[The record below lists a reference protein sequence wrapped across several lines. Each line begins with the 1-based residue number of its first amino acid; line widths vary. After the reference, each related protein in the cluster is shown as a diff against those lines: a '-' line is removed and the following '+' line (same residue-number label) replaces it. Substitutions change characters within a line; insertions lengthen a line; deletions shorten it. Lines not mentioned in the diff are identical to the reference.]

1 MEWNHPMHIPAMT
14 ALVPDK
20 LDQLIQEAMEEW
32 QIPGLS
38 LAVVRDGEPDHLKAF
53 GLRDVEAGLPTTTD
67 TQFILCSIT
76 KSFTALGLAMLVDDG
91 LLDWTRPVRDYL
103 PDFRLHDAIAT
114 DRVTVQDLLCHRSG
128 LPRHDWLWMP
138 GDISRQE
145 MFAALRYI
153 EPSKDIRSD
162 FQYCNLGYVAA
173 GMVTERISGQS
184 WEDFTHDRIMKP
196 LGMIHTG
203 FSHQDLERAPD
214 SARPYVLE
222 DLEKPGSYVRRR
234 AVLWPIKDTPAGGIN
249 AAASDMAR
257 YMRLYLT
264 DGCVDGTRLVS
275 SASLRQLQTP
285 RVHTGKSEYSEIGET
300 HYGLGLASH
309 HYRGERIVSHSGGW
323 IGWSTL
329 MTLMP
334 DRACGVTVLTN
345 RAGNPV
351 VDIVTNAVLDHLCG
365 RDQVPWIDRFRE
377 QRRAFMAQRPI
388 DHATKSK
395 GRRSNAPARS
405 LDEYVGDYAHPG
417 YGRIVIEPMQD
428 RLQCKYRGMSGGM
441 NHRHYDT
448 FELDEQP
455 ATLWPDNL
463 AITFLYDR
471 EGRIDRLSAP
481 FEPQVPDIVFRR
493 VASGEALDPA
503 FRARCVGVYH
513 RGGTVRHVVALDQHG
528 GLTLSPTGQPTYRLT
543 PYRDR
548 IFALEELSGFRV
560 EFLDGDTGS
569 VSTIIF
575 HQPDG
580 IFQAQREAD

>member
-1 MEWNHPMHIPAMT
+1 MEWNHPMDIPAMT

-203 FSHQDLERAPD
+203 FSHQDLERARD

>member
-1 MEWNHPMHIPAMT
+1 MT

>member
-1 MEWNHPMHIPAMT
+1 MHIPAMT

-481 FEPQVPDIVFRR
+481 FEPQVQDIVFRR